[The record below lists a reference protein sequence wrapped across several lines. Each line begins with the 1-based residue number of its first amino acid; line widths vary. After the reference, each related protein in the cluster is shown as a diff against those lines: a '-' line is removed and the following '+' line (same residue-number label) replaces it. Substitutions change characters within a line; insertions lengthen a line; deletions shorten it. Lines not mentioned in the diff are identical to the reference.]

1 MHPRLIHMLGVRSLK
16 QEVTIIKQT
25 VIIPNASPKQ
35 VYDAYVDP
43 EKQSEFT
50 DSKATGKPKV
60 GGKYSSWDGYIFGK
74 YLVLDDG
81 KRVVQEWTTTDW
93 EEGYP
98 ASKLELTFNAVPGG
112 TEIVMVHSNVPKVQA
127 VEVEQGWTEFY
138 WEPLKEYFSEQ
149 AKT

>member
-1 MHPRLIHMLGVRSLK
+1 MYPRLIHMLGVRLLK

-43 EKQSEFT
+43 KKQSEFT

-74 YLVLDDG
+74 YLALDDG

-98 ASKLELTFNAVPGG
+98 ASKLELTFNAVPEG
-112 TEIVMVHSNVPKVQA
+112 TAIVMVHSNVPKVQA
-127 VEVEQGWTEFY
+127 SEVEQGWIEFY
-138 WEPLKEYFSEQ
+138 WDPLKEYFTKE
-149 AKT
+149 